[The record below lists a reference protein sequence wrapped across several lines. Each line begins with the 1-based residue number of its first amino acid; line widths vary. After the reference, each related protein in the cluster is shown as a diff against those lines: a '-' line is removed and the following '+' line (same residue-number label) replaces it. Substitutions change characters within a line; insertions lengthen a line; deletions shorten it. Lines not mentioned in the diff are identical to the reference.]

1 MKSKKP
7 KVVAIVGLVGSG
19 KSSVAKALAKAI
31 NAKVIEGDV
40 VRVALRK
47 HGKNFGQ
54 VRNIVEKTA
63 TSTLKNEQSVVLD
76 SDFVDPKKCK
86 SLEKTARANGI
97 KVFYIRVF
105 SDRDIMIGRL
115 ISAKYTP
122 NDLFGGAST
131 DWLGKNKGAVV
142 ALREMWRRTPHHY
155 RWSEKNGGTF
165 LLKKLP
171 IKFIAEI
178 DTTSQ
183 NWKTQVKKAAKKIRR
198 N

>member
-1 MKSKKP
+1 MKFKQP

-19 KSSVAKALAKAI
+19 KSSVARYLAKLI
-31 NAKVIEGDV
+31 GAKIISANVI
-40 VRVALRK
+40 RVALRK
-47 HGKNFGQ
+47 KGKGYGQVANLAEKEASIAVKRGKN
-54 VRNIVEKTA
+54 VI
-63 TSTLKNEQSVVLD
+63 LD
-76 SDFVDPKKCK
+76 SDFVTSKKRK
-86 SLEKTARANGI
+86 MLERKIGKAAKI
-97 KVFYIRVF
+97 FYLRTF
-105 SDRDIMIGRL
+105 SDRDVLIGRL

-122 NDLFGGAST
+122 NDLFVGAST
-131 DWLGKNKGAVV
+131 NWQGKNKGAVV

-171 IKFIAEI
+171 IKFVAEI

-183 NWKTQVKKAAKKIRR
+183 SWKTQVKKAAKKISK